1 MDFWQ
6 IVMTP
11 FSWLLKQFCIIFNSY
26 AVALFVFALV
36 VKIILAPFQFKGKK
50 SMIKMNL
57 VSGQLREIQKRC
69 GNDKERYN
77 REVQE
82 FYTKNNINPMS
93 GCGWSMLPL
102 IILMPLYAII
112 RRPMKYLMG
121 LTETATT
128 AVADALGWTSAAVSK
143 GAEFTATGYNELY
156 LASMIN
162 KDNLATASAAAGATS
177 LFVINFNFLGL
188 DLSQIPNWKFWEG
201 GISWQSIG
209 LFLLPIISAAL
220 SYVSSKVTT
229 KTNAMNKETEE
240 AQAATNRS
248 MFIMMPLV
256 SLWIGFTLPAG
267 LCIYW
272 IANSLLGM
280 IQELIFAR
288 LLRKDY
294 EAARE
299 EAARQAQ
306 IAKEEEKERRRI
318 AAEKKAAAIAAGKG
332 KKKVQPQAKTKGVDL
347 SASREGIRTY
357 ARGRAYDPNR
367 YPITPYN
374 DPDAKYKPKEEE
386 LEPLTDEEKAILTE
400 NGVPIPEMP
409 ADEPE
414 TETAGE
420 AAETAPVEPA
430 EAPAEEATPIEASA
444 ELSAE
449 DAAPAEAPA
458 EPSADEGDYEAPY
471 EEEEP
476 KE

>member
-11 FSWLLKQFCIIFNSY
+11 FSWLLKQFCIIFNNY

-69 GNDKERYN
+69 GNDKDRYN

-82 FYTKNNINPMS
+82 FYSKNNINPMS

-128 AVADALGWTSAAVSK
+128 AVANALGWTSAAFSK
-143 GAEFTATGYNELY
+143 GAEFTTAGYNELY

-177 LFVINFNFLGL
+177 LFIINFNFLGI
-188 DLSQIPNWKFWEG
+188 DLSQLPTLMFWKSEQWLTG
-201 GISWQSIG
+201 SYWSAIG
-209 LFLLPIISAAL
+209 LFLLPIISAVL
-220 SYVSSKVTT
+220 SFVSSKITT
-229 KTNAMNKETEE
+229 KTNAMNKEAEE
-240 AQAATNRS
+240 AQAAANRS
-248 MFIMMPLV
+248 MFIMMPLM

-288 LLRKDY
+288 MLRKDY

-332 KKKVQPQAKTKGVDL
+332 KKKVQPQAKAKGVDL
-347 SASREGIRTY
+347 SASREGIRAY
-357 ARGRAYDPNR
+357 ARGRAYDPDR

-414 TETAGE
+414 TAAVEE
-420 AAETAPVEPA
+420 AVEAEA
-430 EAPAEEATPIEASA
+430 APAESA
-444 ELSAE
+444 ETSAE

>member
-11 FSWLLKQFCIIFNSY
+11 FSWLLKQFCIIFNNY

-69 GNDKERYN
+69 GNDKDRYN

-82 FYTKNNINPMS
+82 FYSKNNINPMS

-128 AVADALGWTSAAVSK
+128 AVANALGWTSAAFSK
-143 GAEFTATGYNELY
+143 GAEFTTAGYNELY

-177 LFVINFNFLGL
+177 LFIINFNFLGI
-188 DLSQIPNWKFWEG
+188 DLSQVPTLMFWKSEQWLTG
-201 GISWQSIG
+201 SYWSAIG
-209 LFLLPIISAAL
+209 LFLLPIISAVL
-220 SYVSSKVTT
+220 SFVSYKITT
-229 KTNAMNKETEE
+229 KTNAMNKEAEE

-248 MFIMMPLV
+248 MFIMMPLM

-288 LLRKDY
+288 MLRKDY

-332 KKKVQPQAKTKGVDL
+332 KKKVQPQAKAKGVDL
-347 SASREGIRTY
+347 SASREGIRAY
-357 ARGRAYDPNR
+357 ARGRAYDPDR

-414 TETAGE
+414 TEAVEDAVETAGD
-420 AAETAPVEPA
+420 
-430 EAPAEEATPIEASA
+430 APAEN
-444 ELSAE
+444 
-449 DAAPAEAPA
+449 AAPAEAPA

>member
-11 FSWLLKQFCIIFNSY
+11 FSWLLKQFCIIFNNY

-69 GNDKERYN
+69 GNDKDRYN

-82 FYTKNNINPMS
+82 FYSKNNINPMS

-128 AVADALGWTSAAVSK
+128 AVANALGWTSAAFSK
-143 GAEFTATGYNELY
+143 GAEFTTAGYNELY

-177 LFVINFNFLGL
+177 LFIINFNFLGI
-188 DLSQIPNWKFWEG
+188 DLSQVPTLMFWKSEQWLTG
-201 GISWQSIG
+201 SYWSAIG
-209 LFLLPIISAAL
+209 LFLLPIISAVL
-220 SYVSSKVTT
+220 SFVSSKITT
-229 KTNAMNKETEE
+229 KTNAMNKEAEE
-240 AQAATNRS
+240 AQAAANRS
-248 MFIMMPLV
+248 MFIMMPLM

-272 IANSLLGM
+272 IANSVLM
-280 IQELIFAR
+280 MVQEWLCGKI
-288 LLRKDY
+288 LKKDY
-294 EAARE
+294 EKARAEME
-299 EAARQAQ
+299 EAARKS
-306 IAKEEEKERRRI
+306 KEAEKERRRQAAQRKAEAI
-318 AAEKKAAAIAAGKG
+318 ASGKKKAAQ
-332 KKKVQPQAKTKGVDL
+332 QPKREKGVDL
-347 SASREGIRTY
+347 SASREGIRAY

-367 YPITPYN
+367 YTLTPYH
-374 DPDAKYKPKEEE
+374 DPDDKYKQKDPD
-386 LEPLTDEEKAILTE
+386 LEPLTEEEKRILAE
-400 NGVPIPEMP
+400 EGIESPEEP
-409 ADEPE
+409 AVEE
-414 TETAGE
+414 T
-420 AAETAPVEPA
+420 PVE
-430 EAPAEEATPIEASA
+430 EAPAAEEPAPEETPA
-444 ELSAE
+444 
-449 DAAPAEAPA
+449 
-458 EPSADEGDYEAPY
+458 EGDYEAPY
-471 EEEEP
+471 SGEDG

>member
-1 MDFWQ
+1 MFWKSEQ
-6 IVMTP
+6 
-11 FSWLLKQFCIIFNSY
+11 WLTGSY
-26 AVALFVFALV
+26 
-36 VKIILAPFQFKGKK
+36 
-50 SMIKMNL
+50 
-57 VSGQLREIQKRC
+57 
-69 GNDKERYN
+69 
-77 REVQE
+77 
-82 FYTKNNINPMS
+82 
-93 GCGWSMLPL
+93 WS
-102 IILMPLYAII
+102 A
-112 RRPMKYLMG
+112 
-121 LTETATT
+121 
-128 AVADALGWTSAAVSK
+128 
-143 GAEFTATGYNELY
+143 
-156 LASMIN
+156 
-162 KDNLATASAAAGATS
+162 
-177 LFVINFNFLGL
+177 
-188 DLSQIPNWKFWEG
+188 
-201 GISWQSIG
+201 IG
-209 LFLLPIISAAL
+209 LFLLPIISAVL
-220 SYVSSKVTT
+220 SFVSSKITT
-229 KTNAMNKETEE
+229 KTNAMNKEAEE
-240 AQAATNRS
+240 AQAAANRS
-248 MFIMMPLV
+248 MFIMMPLM

-288 LLRKDY
+288 MLRKDY

-332 KKKVQPQAKTKGVDL
+332 KKKVQPQAKAKGVDL
-347 SASREGIRTY
+347 SASREGIRAY
-357 ARGRAYDPNR
+357 ARGRAYDPDR

-414 TETAGE
+414 TAAVEE
-420 AAETAPVEPA
+420 AVEAEA
-430 EAPAEEATPIEASA
+430 APAESA
-444 ELSAE
+444 ETSAE

>member
-1 MDFWQ
+1 MLKDSSVMDLVKSA
-6 IVMTP
+6 IP
-11 FSWLLKQFCIIFNSY
+11 DY
-26 AVALFVFALV
+26 A
-36 VKIILAPFQFKGKK
+36 
-50 SMIKMNL
+50 
-57 VSGQLREIQKRC
+57 
-69 GNDKERYN
+69 DK
-77 REVQE
+77 
-82 FYTKNNINPMS
+82 
-93 GCGWSMLPL
+93 L
-102 IILMPLYAII
+102 
-112 RRPMKYLMG
+112 
-121 LTETATT
+121 
-128 AVADALGWTSAAVSK
+128 SA
-143 GAEFTATGYNELY
+143 
-156 LASMIN
+156 
-162 KDNLATASAAAGATS
+162 
-177 LFVINFNFLGL
+177 INFNFFGI
-188 DLSQIPNWKFWEG
+188 DLSQVPNLMFWKSEQWLTG
-201 GISWQSIG
+201 SYWSAIG

-220 SYVSSKVTT
+220 SFISSKITT
-229 KTNAMNKETEE
+229 KTNAMNKEAEE

-248 MFIMMPLV
+248 MFIMMPLM

-288 LLRKDY
+288 MLRKDY

-299 EAARQAQ
+299 EAARQAR

-347 SASREGIRTY
+347 SASREGIRAY

-386 LEPLTDEEKAILTE
+386 LEPLTDEEKAILAE
-400 NGVPIPEMP
+400 NGVPIPEVP

-414 TETAGE
+414 TEAVE
-420 AAETAPVEPA
+420 KAVETAEA
-430 EAPAEEATPIEASA
+430 APAEN
-444 ELSAE
+444 
-449 DAAPAEAPA
+449 AAPAEAPA
-458 EPSADEGDYEAPY
+458 EPSAGEGDYEAPY

>member
-11 FSWLLKQFCIIFNSY
+11 FSWLLKQFCIIFNNY

-36 VKIILAPFQFKGKK
+36 VKIILSPFQFKGKK

-69 GNDKERYN
+69 GSDKDRYN

-121 LTETATT
+121 LTETATS
-128 AVADALGWTSAAVSK
+128 AVANALGWTSAAVSK

-177 LFVINFNFLGL
+177 LFVINFNFLGI
-188 DLSQIPNWKFWEG
+188 DLSQVPNLMFWKSEQWLAG
-201 GISWQSIG
+201 NHWSAIG
-209 LFLLPIISAAL
+209 LFLLPVISAAL
-220 SYVSSKVTT
+220 SFISSKITT
-229 KTNAMNKETEE
+229 KTNAMNKEAEE

-248 MFIMMPLV
+248 MFIMMPLM

-288 LLRKDY
+288 MLRKDY

-347 SASREGIRTY
+347 SASREGIRAY

-386 LEPLTDEEKAILTE
+386 LEPLTDEEKAILAE

-414 TETAGE
+414 TEAAEEAVETAE
-420 AAETAPVEPA
+420 AAPAEAA
-430 EAPAEEATPIEASA
+430 EAPAEE
-444 ELSAE
+444 
-449 DAAPAEAPA
+449 AAPAEAPA
-458 EPSADEGDYEAPY
+458 EPSADEGVYEAPY

>member
-11 FSWLLKQFCIIFNSY
+11 FSWLLKQFCIIFNNY

-69 GNDKERYN
+69 GNDKDRYN

-82 FYTKNNINPMS
+82 FYSKNNINPMS

-121 LTETATT
+121 VRETATT
-128 AVADALGWTSAAVSK
+128 AVANALGWTSAAFSK
-143 GAEFTATGYNELY
+143 GAEFTTAGYNELY

-177 LFVINFNFLGL
+177 LFIINFNFLGI
-188 DLSQIPNWKFWEG
+188 DLSQVPTLMFWKSEQWLTG
-201 GISWQSIG
+201 SYWSAIG
-209 LFLLPIISAAL
+209 LFLLPIISAVL
-220 SYVSSKVTT
+220 SFVSSKITT
-229 KTNAMNKETEE
+229 KTNAMNKEAEE
-240 AQAATNRS
+240 AQAAANRS
-248 MFIMMPLV
+248 MFIMMPLM

-288 LLRKDY
+288 MLRKDY

-332 KKKVQPQAKTKGVDL
+332 KKKVQPQAKAKGVDL
-347 SASREGIRTY
+347 SASREGIRAY
-357 ARGRAYDPNR
+357 ARGRAYDPER

-414 TETAGE
+414 TAAVEE
-420 AAETAPVEPA
+420 AVEAEA
-430 EAPAEEATPIEASA
+430 APAESA
-444 ELSAE
+444 ETSAE

>member
-11 FSWLLKQFCIIFNSY
+11 FSWLLKQFCIIFNNY

-36 VKIILAPFQFKGKK
+36 VKIILSPFQFKGKK

-69 GNDKERYN
+69 GSDKDRYN

-121 LTETATT
+121 LTETATS
-128 AVADALGWTSAAVSK
+128 AVANALGWTSAAVSK

-177 LFVINFNFLGL
+177 LFVINFNFLGI
-188 DLSQIPNWKFWEG
+188 DLSQVPNLMFWKSEQWLAG
-201 GISWQSIG
+201 NHWSAIG
-209 LFLLPIISAAL
+209 LFLLPVISAAL
-220 SYVSSKVTT
+220 SFISSKITT
-229 KTNAMNKETEE
+229 KTNAMNKEAEE

-248 MFIMMPLV
+248 MFIMMPLM

-288 LLRKDY
+288 MLRKDY

-299 EAARQAQ
+299 EAARQAK

-332 KKKVQPQAKTKGVDL
+332 KKKVQPQAKTRGVDL
-347 SASREGIRTY
+347 SASREGIRAY

-386 LEPLTDEEKAILTE
+386 LEPLTDEEKAILAE

-414 TETAGE
+414 TEAAEEAVETAE
-420 AAETAPVEPA
+420 AAPAEAA
-430 EAPAEEATPIEASA
+430 EAPAEE
-444 ELSAE
+444 
-449 DAAPAEAPA
+449 AAPAEAPA
-458 EPSADEGDYEAPY
+458 EPSADEGDYEVPY

>member
-11 FSWLLKQFCIIFNSY
+11 FSWLLKQFCIIFNNY

-36 VKIILAPFQFKGKK
+36 VKIILSPFQFKGKK

-69 GNDKERYN
+69 GNDKDRYN

-82 FYTKNNINPMS
+82 FYSKNNINPMS

-128 AVADALGWTSAAVSK
+128 AVANALGWTSAAFSK
-143 GAEFTATGYNELY
+143 GAEFTTAGYNELY

-177 LFVINFNFLGL
+177 LFVINFNFLGI
-188 DLSQIPNWKFWEG
+188 DLSQVPNLMFWKSEQWLTG
-201 GISWQSIG
+201 NYWSAIG

-220 SYVSSKVTT
+220 SFFSSKITT
-229 KTNAMNKETEE
+229 KTNAMNKEAEE

-248 MFIMMPLV
+248 MFIMMPLM

-288 LLRKDY
+288 MLRKDY

-299 EAARQAQ
+299 EAARQAK
-306 IAKEEEKERRRI
+306 IAKEEEKERRRV

-347 SASREGIRTY
+347 SASREGIRAY
-357 ARGRAYDPNR
+357 ARGRAYDPGR

-386 LEPLTDEEKAILTE
+386 LEPLTDEEKAILAE

-414 TETAGE
+414 TEA
-420 AAETAPVEPA
+420 
-430 EAPAEEATPIEASA
+430 AEEAVETA
-444 ELSAE
+444 E
-449 DAAPAEAPA
+449 AAPAEAPA